1 MVSVNGYFDGNVV
14 EPLEKIDAKPN
25 QRVIITIMDEFFTPE
40 PKKDIKSMRG
50 VLAQYADPEL
60 AKKEKEAWERAVVEK
75 YDSLLFA

>member
-1 MVSVNGYFDGNVV
+1 
-14 EPLEKIDAKPN
+14 
-25 QRVIITIMDEFFTPE
+25 
-40 PKKDIKSMRG
+40 MRG